1 MKKKRSNLYDTKFID
16 ELDDQIVLEANN
28 EEDYDKIVSKI
39 EEINKYIEQFEE
51 SDPLFLKWYNS
62 PQKELPESLKEYM
75 QNIQAKLNIGV
86 MRSQYEDVARLIK
99 LTKYR
104 NRLEDRLFL
113 LDESQL
119 LNQDPENLFKL
130 YSVLSKNID
139 KSSENLRKFVLSIA
153 GQEALNDSNTQ
164 VSAKEKIVDKM
175 FNLNEKA
182 ISNLVKLSSLS
193 EEKLEKLDEIFPEL
207 KDTDTLKSEGD
218 KLE

>member
-16 ELDDQIVLEANN
+16 EIDDQIVLEANN